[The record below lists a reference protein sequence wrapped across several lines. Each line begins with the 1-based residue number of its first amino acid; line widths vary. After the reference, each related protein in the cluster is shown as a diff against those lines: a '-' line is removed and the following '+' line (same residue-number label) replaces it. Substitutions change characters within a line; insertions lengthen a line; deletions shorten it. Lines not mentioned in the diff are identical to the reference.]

1 MTVRNPLIDGLKV
14 LASQLI
20 VFHHL
25 ATYGPLSD
33 VWDAAALQSSD
44 WLFDYGKMAVQVF
57 LVIGGF
63 LAARGLDSA
72 GGLSLQLAG
81 HLVRQRYLRLVLPLL
96 AALLIAIPSAWLARS
111 LASYQFF
118 PAAPTWGQ
126 WLAHAF
132 LLHNVLGVESLS
144 AGVWY
149 VAIDLHAY
157 MLVVGLFL
165 FCGRW
170 VRVGVLLVMLASL
183 FYFNR
188 DAGFDVGPLYFFG
201 AYGMGMVAYWASQSR
216 RMLWHMVLLV
226 AVGLAALWFDFRAR
240 IAIALCVAQM
250 LASTAQWQYPDQKL
264 HAWHARCSATVQA
277 LANTSYALFLV
288 HFSILM
294 IANALFDQWGQGS
307 AARAAAF
314 IALCWALS
322 MGLAVM
328 FERWIERPIYRRLAR
343 SRN

>member
-1 MTVRNPLIDGLKV
+1 MARNPLIDGLKV

-57 LVIGGF
+57 LVIGGC
-63 LAARGLDSA
+63 LAARGVDSA
-72 GGLSLQLAG
+72 GDMSWLHAVRLAG
-81 HLVRQRYLRLVLPLL
+81 QRYLRLVLPLL

-111 LASYQFF
+111 LAIYQFF

-126 WLAHAF
+126 WLAHAM

-149 VAIDLHAY
+149 VAIDLHLY
-157 MLVVGLFL
+157 MLFLGLVL
-165 FCGRW
+165 LCRKW
-170 VRVGVLLVMLASL
+170 VRAGVLLVMLASL

-188 DAGFDVGPLYFFG
+188 NTAFDTGPLYFFG
-201 AYGMGMVAYWASQSR
+201 AYAMGLLAYWTSLSR
-216 RMLWHMVLLV
+216 RKHWYSVLLLTI
-226 AVGLAALWFDFRAR
+226 GLATLWFDFRAR
-240 IAIALCVAQM
+240 VAIALCVALL
-250 LASTAQWQYPDQKL
+250 LANTAPWTYPNVKLHGWGERFSTA
-264 HAWHARCSATVQA
+264 VQA

-288 HFSILM
+288 HFSVLM
-294 IANALFDQWGQGS
+294 VANALYDQWGQGS
-307 AARAAAF
+307 PARAAVS
-314 IALCWALS
+314 IAVCWALS
-322 MGLAVM
+322 MGLAVL

-343 SRN
+343 SRT